1 LAFFITSKPIININS
16 VFTTVKVEIVID
28 ELAFVFMLK
37 VRDLEGSNTSCRVD
51 DIITADARP
60 PDL

>member
-16 VFTTVKVEIVID
+16 IFTTVKVEIVID
-28 ELAFVFMLK
+28 ELAFVFMLE
-37 VRDLEGSNTSCRVD
+37 VWDLEGNDTSCRVD
-51 DIITADARP
+51 DIITANAKP

>member
-16 VFTTVKVEIVID
+16 VFTTVKVEIVIN